1 MIYLFVQPP
10 DYDNYDYV
18 NEWKDR
24 DILDLAERKLIKKL
38 AGNPIKTLEMGGGF
52 GRITSVLEKISGETY
67 MVDFSSRNLGEAK
80 KRLTRTHLIQCDFMN
95 LPFKNGMFDLIVMVR
110 VMHHISNPGHVYNEI
125 IRVGKRGGTLILS
138 VPYAPL
144 SKMRERGGI
153 REVTTDQGIHR
164 IFYGP
169 LESYFDNRLKLEG
182 IFGTGLFDNRIG
194 KRLHRFAF
202 LSSFDTSTAK
212 LWKLKNNLF
221 LKFRFPD

>member
-1 MIYLFVQPP
+1 MGPP

-24 DILDLAERKLIKKL
+24 DILDLAERKLIRKL

-67 MVDFSSRNLGEAK
+67 MVDFSSRNIREAK
-80 KRLTRTHLIQCDFMN
+80 ARLNRTHLRQCDFMN
-95 LPFKNGMFDLIVMVR
+95 LPFQDGMFDLIVMVR
-110 VMHHISNPGHVYNEI
+110 VMHHISNPTLVYNEI
-125 IRVGKRGGTLILS
+125 IRVGRRGGALIIS

-144 SKMRERGGI
+144 SKMREGAGI
-153 REVTTDQGIHR
+153 REVKTNPGIHK

-194 KRLHRFAF
+194 KRLHKFRF
-202 LSSFDTSTAK
+202 LSFFDLSTAR

-221 LKFRFPD
+221 LKFRLPD